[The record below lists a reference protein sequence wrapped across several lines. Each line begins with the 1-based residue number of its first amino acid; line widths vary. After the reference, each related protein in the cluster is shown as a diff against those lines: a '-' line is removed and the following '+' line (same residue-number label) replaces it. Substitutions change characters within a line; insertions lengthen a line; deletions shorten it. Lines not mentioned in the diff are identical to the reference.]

1 MKAMGTIIIENENQ
15 KVQVEQKFLNSIEDV
30 EELLEALRGALIATG
45 HSYMLNYKI
54 TLKENE

>member
-1 MKAMGTIIIENENQ
+1 MGTIIIENENQ

-30 EELLEALRGALIATG
+30 GELLEALRGALIATG
-45 HSYMLNYKI
+45 HSYMLDYEI